1 MCIKGPI
8 GVAAVLASESPN
20 PIRTALCQ
28 FLLINRVAIVTGG
41 HRGLGLEMALA
52 LAEAGAIVYCLAQSS
67 SPNEDWLKVQSFAQS
82 LPNLEGGRKGRLEYA
97 KADVANQEEL
107 EKVVQEIVDKEGRI
121 DICVANAGI
130 LQVHDSLVHPR
141 SDTEK
146 ILATNLNGV
155 LFTTQAVGKQMERL
169 GTPGSIILISSIA
182 GHVALRCTPCVAYGA
197 SKGAILQMTRSLACE
212 LAPKRIRVNSI
223 SPGFFETKMIRD
235 YANEKPEYEAQ
246 WAGQKP
252 LGRIGRADEIR
263 GVILWLAGDA
273 STFCTGSDVLVDGGY
288 CAW

>member
-1 MCIKGPI
+1 MCTQGPI
-8 GVAAVLASESPN
+8 GVAAALSSST
-20 PIRTALCQ
+20 PIRTALSQ
-28 FLLINRVAIVTGG
+28 FLLVNRVAVVTGG

-52 LAEAGAIVYCLAQSS
+52 LAEVGAIVYCLSQST
-67 SPNEDWLKVQSFAQS
+67 SPNEDWLKVQSFAERLPS
-82 LPNLEGGRKGRLEYA
+82 LEEGGRGRLEYV

-107 EKVVQEIVDKEGRI
+107 EKVVQGIVDKEGRI

-130 LQVHDSLVHPR
+130 LRVRESLDCPRDDFHQV
-141 SDTEK
+141 
-146 ILATNLNGV
+146 LATNLNGV
-155 LFTTQAVGKQMERL
+155 MFTVQAVGRQMEHL
-169 GTPGSIILISSIA
+169 GIPGSIIVISSIA

-212 LAPKRIRVNSI
+212 LAPKGIRVNSI

-235 YANEKPEYEAQ
+235 YADEKPEYEAQ